1 MEGIA
6 LILIGTAIFSH
17 SWYLLG
23 LYSDGRTIGVVMAA
37 LAVGLLVSLFAFNP
51 QILGDQSTYAARQM
65 GEVPVFKTIIVAW
78 AIYAGV
84 VAAQGIWDLE
94 DRAVGFYAVP
104 LTAISLV
111 ALFFFMQVWVDG
123 GSDAVMVSLVTSG
136 ALLSIIGA
144 LLFFFMAIPFPGLRS
159 VAGWAMLIESIAL
172 AAIGMTMVTTTISA

>member
-23 LYSDGRTIGVVMAA
+23 LYSDGRTIGVIMAA
-37 LAVGLLVSLFAFNP
+37 LGVSLLVSLFAFSP
-51 QILGDQSTYAARQM
+51 QILGEQSTYTVRQM
-65 GEVPVFKTIIVAW
+65 GEVPVLKTIIVAW

-94 DRAVGFYAVP
+94 DRALGFYAVP
-104 LTAISLV
+104 LTAVSLV
-111 ALFFFMQVWVDG
+111 ALFFFLQVWIDG
-123 GSDAVMVSLVTSG
+123 GDDLAMVSMVASG
-136 ALLSIIGA
+136 ALLSIVGA

-159 VAGWAMLIESIAL
+159 VAGWAMLIESIAVGAVGL
-172 AAIGMTMVTTTISA
+172 AMVTTTIPA

>member
-23 LYSDGRTIGVVMAA
+23 LYSDGRTIGVIMAA

-51 QILGDQSTYAARQM
+51 QILGEQSTYAARQM
-65 GEVPVFKTIIVAW
+65 GEVPVLKTIIVAW

-94 DRAVGFYAVP
+94 DRA
-104 LTAISLV
+104 
-111 ALFFFMQVWVDG
+111 
-123 GSDAVMVSLVTSG
+123 SDSTPS
-136 ALLSIIGA
+136 
-144 LLFFFMAIPFPGLRS
+144 P
-159 VAGWAMLIESIAL
+159 
-172 AAIGMTMVTTTISA
+172 